1 MSQPSRPNRWK
12 RYDTWDARPL
22 HLDTF
27 AVEDPENG
35 LCAAASP
42 HDPAPS
48 LVVEA
53 GRVVEMDGVAEADF
67 DMIDLYIARHH
78 IDPETAPRAMATDSR
93 AMARMLVDIDVPR
106 EQITALAAGMTPAK
120 LVEVLCHM
128 STMELTFAN
137 AKMRCRRQPSNQAHV
152 TNAKDDPIQMAA
164 DAATAVVYGFDEVE
178 TTVRVARNARSN
190 ALACAVGAAAARGG
204 VLVQCSVEEAEELRL
219 GMAGF
224 TNYTETMSVY
234 GTEQT
239 FIDGD
244 DTPWSKA
251 FLTAAYASR
260 GLKARCTS
268 GAGSECLMGFHEKKS
283 MLYLEARCLCLQR
296 GMGIQG
302 TQNGGID
309 GAPLAVSVPGGMW
322 EILAENLLAATLD
335 LECASGND
343 TRLSSSEIRIGA
355 KIMPHLMSG
364 TDFLCS
370 GLGSIPA
377 YDNSFAASLF
387 NGEEIED
394 FLAIQR
400 DFLVDGGLQHVPEE
414 EVLAVRGRAIEAVSA
429 VLEELGLAEV
439 SPAQKESVLY
449 ASGSRET
456 DSLTPG
462 AVTRINEAMQA
473 RDITLIEV
481 IAALARRG
489 FDAEARR
496 LLGMIG
502 QRAAGDY
509 LQTAAIIRD
518 GRVISAVNDPNR
530 YAGPGTGYRI
540 SEERRER
547 IVQMREQ
554 VSRRDVLEREGAPER
569 EEARRY
575 TLAPRATAE
584 AGPGGDDIVIGLSPA
599 FGTKLHKT
607 TGEIPLSRVL
617 RALIAGIEEG
627 GARARVVRIWHTADT
642 SFLGLSAARLAGSGI
657 GIGIQAK
664 GTTVIHK
671 ADFAPHMNLELFPMA
686 PLITEENYREIGRN
700 AARHAL
706 GQDPEPVNVPF
717 AGEALG
723 ARYHVRTALLYAIDA
738 GLCEPDRAPEELEAR
753 FHDAQV

>member
-1 MSQPSRPNRWK
+1 
-12 RYDTWDARPL
+12 
-22 HLDTF
+22 
-27 AVEDPENG
+27 
-35 LCAAASP
+35 
-42 HDPAPS
+42 
-48 LVVEA
+48 
-53 GRVVEMDGVAEADF
+53 
-67 DMIDLYIARHH
+67 
-78 IDPETAPRAMATDSR
+78 MATDSR
-93 AMARMLVDIDVPR
+93 EVARMLVDIDVTR
-106 EQITALAAGMTPAK
+106 AEVAALAAGMTPAK
-120 LVEVLCHM
+120 LTEVLCHLN
-128 STMELTFAN
+128 TMELTFAN
-137 AKMRCRRQPSNQAHV
+137 TKMRCRRQPSNQAHV

-164 DAATAVVYGFDEVE
+164 DAATAVLYGFDEVE

-251 FLTAAYASR
+251 FLAAAYASR

-268 GAGSECLMGFHEKKS
+268 GAGAEVLMGFHGKKS

-296 GMGIQG
+296 AMGIQG

-309 GAPLAVSVPGGMW
+309 GSPLAVSVPGGMW
-322 EILAENLLAATLD
+322 EILAENLLAAMLD

-343 TRLSSSEIRIGA
+343 TRLSSSDVRVGA

-377 YDNSFAASLF
+377 YDNSFNASLF
-387 NGEEIED
+387 NGEEMEE

-400 DFLVDGGLQHVPEE
+400 DYLVDGGLQHVPEE
-414 EVLAVRGRAIEAVSA
+414 EVLAARRRAIEAVSA
-429 VLEELGLAEV
+429 VLEELDLAEV
-439 SPAQKESVLY
+439 SSEQKESVLY

-456 DSLTPG
+456 DSLTQG

-481 IAALARRG
+481 IASLARRE
-489 FDAEARR
+489 FETEARR
-496 LLGMIG
+496 LLGMVG

-518 GRVISAVNDPNR
+518 GRVISAVNDPNC
-530 YAGPGTGYRI
+530 YAGPGTGYRMT
-540 SEERRER
+540 EARRER
-547 IVQMREQ
+547 LVQMRDQ
-554 VSRRDVLEREGAPER
+554 ISRRNVLEREGKPER
-569 EEARRY
+569 DEARRY
-575 TLAPRATAE
+575 RLTPKGEARA
-584 AGPGGDDIVIGLSPA
+584 GDDGTEVVIGLSPA

-607 TGEIPLSRVL
+607 TSEIPLSQVL
-617 RALIAGIEEG
+617 RALCQGIEAG
-627 GARARVVRIWHTADT
+627 GGRARVVRMWHTADT
-642 SFLGLSAARLAGSGI
+642 SFLGLSAAKLAGSGV

-664 GTTVIHK
+664 GTAVIHK
-671 ADFAPHMNLELFPMA
+671 ADFPPHMNLELFSMA
-686 PLITEENYREIGRN
+686 PLITEEAYREIGRN
-700 AARHAL
+700 AALHAR
-706 GQDPEPVNVPF
+706 GEDPEPVHVAF
-717 AGEALG
+717 TGEALG

-738 GLCEPDRAPEELEAR
+738 GLAEPDRAPEDLEVR
-753 FHDAQV
+753 FHDTPA

>member
-1 MSQPSRPNRWK
+1 
-12 RYDTWDARPL
+12 
-22 HLDTF
+22 
-27 AVEDPENG
+27 
-35 LCAAASP
+35 
-42 HDPAPS
+42 
-48 LVVEA
+48 
-53 GRVVEMDGVAEADF
+53 
-67 DMIDLYIARHH
+67 
-78 IDPETAPRAMATDSR
+78 
-93 AMARMLVDIDVPR
+93 
-106 EQITALAAGMTPAK
+106 
-120 LVEVLCHM
+120 
-128 STMELTFAN
+128 
-137 AKMRCRRQPSNQAHV
+137 
-152 TNAKDDPIQMAA
+152 MAA
-164 DAATAVVYGFDEVE
+164 DAATAVLFGFDEVE

-190 ALACAVGAAAARGG
+190 AMACAVGAAAARGG
-204 VLVQCSVEEAEELRL
+204 VLIQCSVEEAEELRL
-219 GMAGF
+219 GMAGY

-268 GAGSECLMGFHEKKS
+268 GAGAELLMGFHERKS

-296 GMGIQG
+296 AMGIQG

-322 EILAENLLAATLD
+322 EILAENLLAAMLD
-335 LECASGND
+335 LECAAGND
-343 TRLSSSEIRIGA
+343 TRLSFSDVRIGA

-364 TDFLCS
+364 ADFLCS

-377 YDNSFAASLF
+377 YDNSFNASLF
-387 NGEEIED
+387 NGEEVED

-400 DFLVDGGLQHVPEE
+400 DFLVDGGLHHVPEE
-414 EVLAVRGRAIEAVSA
+414 EVLAARSRAIEAISA
-429 VLEELGLAEV
+429 VLVELGLSEV
-439 SPAQKESVLY
+439 SAEQKESVLY

-481 IAALARRG
+481 IGALARRG
-489 FDAEARR
+489 FETEARR
-496 LLGMIG
+496 LLGMVG

-540 SEERRER
+540 SESRRER
-547 IVQMREQ
+547 IVRMRDE
-554 VSRRDVLEREGAPER
+554 VSPRDVLARQGAPER

-575 TLAPRATAE
+575 RLTPSGE
-584 AGPGGDDIVIGLSPA
+584 AAAGDDRNEVVIGLSPA

-607 TGEIPLSRVL
+607 TSEIPLSRVL
-617 RALIAGIEEG
+617 RALTEGVEAAGC
-627 GARARVVRIWHTADT
+627 RARVVRMWHTADT
-642 SFLGLSAARLAGSGI
+642 SFLGLSAAKLAGSGI

-671 ADFAPHMNLELFPMA
+671 ADFAPHMNLELFSMA
-686 PLITEENYREIGRN
+686 PLITEETYREIGRN
-700 AARHAL
+700 AALHAR
-706 GQDPEPVNVPF
+706 DKNPEPVHVPF
-717 AGEALG
+717 TGEALG

-738 GLCEPDRAPEELEAR
+738 GMAEPDRAPECLEVK
-753 FHDAQV
+753 FHDSPA